1 MRNTI
6 VKVVATIV
14 ASRLGWRRRMLVAAN
29 PSTRAEAE
37 SRGGI
42 GPRRG
47 LKRERDETWL
57 RGEGGRATK
66 GRARSE
72 R

>member
-1 MRNTI
+1 
-6 VKVVATIV
+6 
-14 ASRLGWRRRMLVAAN
+14 MLVAAN